1 MISRRKAIPLFVGAT
16 AAAALA
22 GYGLFSSKSSSE
34 TQVRRLK
41 DVLAEAGRMGL
52 PDSYIEFLEWLSEV
66 SKKVSEG
73 REPIIALMSEST
85 ALATQRIE
93 RDFYLATEINSKVDI
108 SPYPVHVSKTL
119 SSLGI
124 GASIYDAVAVES
136 FDITPYSRFFTP
148 IEDVMENF
156 RDYTYERFSLQD
168 FNPEAL
174 NLVGVYPPKHLSANG
189 DVTFLLLPFSS
200 PTMIHFY
207 RRDVYE
213 QTGLNPPADWEQYL
227 EDLKMLNKPGE
238 GVFATAMQVG
248 SDVGIV
254 TEFNNFVYSFGGRLF
269 ELGDGVVEPVID
281 SDEVVEAL
289 RVYSAIKPYADPAS
303 ISYDWDTVAT
313 AMRRGRIIHAILWQ
327 DFAWMMDDPAR
338 STVVNKVDYK
348 MNPAGPK
355 GSFHQFVGDGIGLV
369 RNSKNSLAAWLWL
382 QWATEVGT
390 RIMLTLDEKA
400 KLVPVRS
407 GVLTDPLVN
416 SALKKPEFNSVRV
429 VKEVLDSKKVAYI
442 QPLPRANQVFFI
454 MGRYL
459 RSAWAGNDPRQALRE
474 MKREIESL
482 GPLKY

>member
-1 MISRRKAIPLFVGAT
+1 MISRRKAIPLLVGT
-16 AAAALA
+16 AGAAAL
-22 GYGLFSSKSSSE
+22 GYYNLFSPRNSLGIQKRSL
-34 TQVRRLK
+34 R
-41 DVLAEAGRMGL
+41 DVLAEAGRTRL
-52 PDSYIEFLEWLSEV
+52 PDRYIEFLEWLSEV

-73 REPIIALMSEST
+73 REPTIALMSEST
-85 ALATQRIE
+85 VLATQRIE
-93 RDFYLATEINSKVDI
+93 RDFYIATGINSKLDV

-119 SSLGI
+119 SSLGV

-136 FDITPYSRFFTP
+136 FDITLYSRFFTP
-148 IEDVMENF
+148 IEEVLENL
-156 RDYTYERFSLQD
+156 RDYTYVRFSLQD

-174 NLVGVYPPKHLSANG
+174 NLVGMYPPRGKDGAVG
-189 DVTFLLLPFSS
+189 GKVMLLPFSS

-213 QTGLNPPADWEQYL
+213 QAGMNPPKNWEEYL
-227 EDLKMLNKPGE
+227 EDLKMLNRPGE

-248 SDVGIV
+248 SDIGIV

-269 ELGDGVVEPVID
+269 ELGEGVVEPVMD

-289 RVYSAIKPYADPAS
+289 RVYSAMRDYADPAS
-303 ISYDWDTVAT
+303 ISYDWDAVAT
-313 AMRRGRIIHAILWQ
+313 AMRRGRIVHAILWQ

-338 STVVNKVDYK
+338 SNVVNKVDYK

-355 GSFHQFVGDGIGLV
+355 GSFHQFVGDGVGLV
-369 RNSKNSLAAWLWL
+369 RNSKNLLATWLWL

-400 KLVPVRS
+400 KIVPVRS

-416 SALKKPEFNSVRV
+416 SALSKPEFNSVRV
-429 VKEVLDSKKVAYI
+429 VKDVLDSQKVAYI
-442 QPLPRANQVFFI
+442 PPLPRANQVFFI

-459 RSAWAGNDPRQALRE
+459 RSAWAGNDLRQALRE
-474 MKREIESL
+474 MRHEIESL
-482 GPLKY
+482 GPLMY